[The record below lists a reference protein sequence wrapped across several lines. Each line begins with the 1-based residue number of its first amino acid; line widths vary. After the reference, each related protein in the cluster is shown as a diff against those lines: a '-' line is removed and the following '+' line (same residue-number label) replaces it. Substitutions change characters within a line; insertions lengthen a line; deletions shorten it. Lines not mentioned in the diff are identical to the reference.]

1 MFQVGERIIYGS
13 RGVCEIEDVTCL
25 KREGIPE
32 DRVYYILKPL
42 WNKDSTIMTPVDN
55 DRIVMRSL
63 ITKDEAERLISEM
76 PAIEEIHV
84 PEEKQREQIYVPV
97 LSFGYP
103 CKVIDTA
110 GIGIDVLTLHVY
122 AFYFFKHAGKEFLRM
137 EHFMAAAEGFD
148 RGKNIVQ
155 HLGAYAHGICE
166 VDNPCIGTDFF
177 YFASEP
183 FIDGNCTH
191 CTQHSAG
198 AYGVTD

>member
-1 MFQVGERIIYGS
+1 MP
-13 RGVCEIEDVTCL
+13 VTCSGQCAIL
-25 KREGIPE
+25 SEHIKLNLVAVCKGI
-32 DRVYYILKPL
+32 
-42 WNKDSTIMTPVDN
+42 
-55 DRIVMRSL
+55 SL
-63 ITKDEAERLISEM
+63 ESEAVISLFVVTFLIEF
-76 PAIEEIHV
+76 IH
-84 PEEKQREQIYVPV
+84 EFRKQREQIYVPV
-97 LSFGYP
+97 LRFGYP
-103 CKVIDTA
+103 CKVVDPA

-137 EHFMAAAEGFD
+137 EHFMAATEGFD

-166 VDNPCIGTDFF
+166 VDNPCIGADFF

-183 FIDGNCTH
+183 FIDRNCTH